1 MNNIENLEIKSDAE
15 LEEEIAARE
24 RRLTELRDRVEGGT
38 ATEEEKRE
46 VARAGQLKEQAEI
59 KKSFEN

>member
-1 MNNIENLEIKSDAE
+1 MNMEQFEIKTAE
-15 LEEEIAARE
+15 ELAKERAGREAMLREAREKIAA
-24 RRLTELRDRVEGGT
+24 GT

-46 VARAGQLKEQAEI
+46 VARADQLKKQAEI